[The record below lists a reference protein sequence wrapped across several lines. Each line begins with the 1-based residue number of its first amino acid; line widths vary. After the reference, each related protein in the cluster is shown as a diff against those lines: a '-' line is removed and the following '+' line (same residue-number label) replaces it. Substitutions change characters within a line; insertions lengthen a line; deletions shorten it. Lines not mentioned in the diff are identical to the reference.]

1 MNKIP
6 PTIRCLVERWSI
18 IGEGFLKY
26 MELLTIVSDVMGAL
40 LAASDGK
47 ASETGTAEACSEIGT
62 AGANGADANGVFVV
76 NTCGSSVNFI
86 PQSGQNLAPKGADV
100 DPQAKHFLLNT
111 IFKISSPA
119 NNARIHHDD
128 GEGKIIKSCFVRPS
142 VHCIL

>member
-1 MNKIP
+1 
-6 PTIRCLVERWSI
+6 
-18 IGEGFLKY
+18 
-26 MELLTIVSDVMGAL
+26 MELLTIVSEGAL
-40 LAASDGK
+40 LAVSDGK

-76 NTCGSSVNFI
+76 NTCGSSVKFI

-119 NNARIHHDD
+119 NNARIIHHDD

-142 VHCIL
+142 VHSILYTI